1 MDLNFENK
9 AKSELD
15 RITLKAQKVELGIV
29 DDLQRSF
36 NSLAADSNMMTDSYG
51 ETSKL
56 YNEVQGASKRIK
68 SRIDTNKQIFKS
80 SKSKLELAEKALV
93 KAENAAKELG
103 LNTKDIKN
111 YADVERGVKI
121 VQDDIKALEKVTKL
135 LEKEL

>member
-1 MDLNFENK
+1 MENK
-9 AKSELD
+9 FYNEL
-15 RITLKAQKVELGIV
+15 RKFSKIELGIV

-56 YNEVQGASKRIK
+56 YNEIQGASKRIK

-111 YADVERGVKI
+111 YADVKRGVKI

>member
-1 MDLNFENK
+1 MENK
-9 AKSELD
+9 FYNEL
-15 RITLKAQKVELGIV
+15 RKFSKIELGIV

-56 YNEVQGASKRIK
+56 YNEIQGASKRIK

>member
-1 MDLNFENK
+1 MENK
-9 AKSELD
+9 FYNEL
-15 RITLKAQKVELGIV
+15 RKFSKIELGIV

-36 NSLAADSNMMTDSYG
+36 NSLVADSNIMTDSYG

-56 YNEVQGASKRIK
+56 YNEIQGASKRIK